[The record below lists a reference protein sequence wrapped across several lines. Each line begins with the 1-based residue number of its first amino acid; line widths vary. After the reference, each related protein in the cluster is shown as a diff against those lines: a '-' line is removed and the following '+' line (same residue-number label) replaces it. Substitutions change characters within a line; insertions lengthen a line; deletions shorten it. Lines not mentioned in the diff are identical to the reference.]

1 MVVMTHKATVVATNI
16 TARINIS
23 PSFAAQHHFAL
34 QYSDCPNTFNKLESL
49 FCGAKDVV
57 ESRPTEKGAPGVEAA
72 LPDRGRRRPRWLGG

>member
-57 ESRPTEKGAPGVEAA
+57 EGVDRPKKVRRASRPPSRTEAGAA
-72 LPDRGRRRPRWLGG
+72 PDG